1 MNNNFLYLLLKQL
14 EPPPGIAFMNK
25 KSILKTPALVYRGA
39 QFWCKEITGK
49 MLTSIDCD
57 LFLTSVDSVFICAF
71 FTSAYCS

>member
-25 KSILKTPALVYRGA
+25 NILKTPALVYRGA

-49 MLTSIDCD
+49 MLTIDCD